1 MSGRHDSV
9 LGAAERTRV
18 MLLMRA
24 LRRYVRESGDV
35 PALRSGD
42 ERLDGAFEELAWH
55 VNENAVSARLRS

>member
-1 MSGRHDSV
+1 MSGRQDSV

-18 MLLMRA
+18 MSLMRA
-24 LRRYVRESGDV
+24 LRRYVREAGDV

-42 ERLDGAFEELAWH
+42 ERLDCAFEELAWH